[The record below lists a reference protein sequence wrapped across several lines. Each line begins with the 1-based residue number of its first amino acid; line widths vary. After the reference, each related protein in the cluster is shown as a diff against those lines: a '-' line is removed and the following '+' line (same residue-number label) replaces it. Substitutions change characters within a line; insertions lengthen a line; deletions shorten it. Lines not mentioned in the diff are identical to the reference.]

1 MFFDVETTGLPNN
14 HNAPYTDVRNW
25 PRIVSI
31 CWVVDSGGTTMDEFY
46 SIVRPEGFV
55 IPPDSSRI
63 HGITTSQAE
72 AEGVSLESV
81 FAKLN
86 SALSS
91 LNMRRLVA
99 HNMSFDKNVL
109 LCELHR
115 KNHPL
120 IPSVRSIC
128 TVCTKESSTDY
139 CAIPGRYG
147 RHKWP
152 TLEELYRK
160 LFGSSP
166 EGQHNAKFDVAA
178 TRNCY
183 YELVRRGV
191 LREDNG
197 DGAGPAPVPVRPRG
211 NSPFSPSSSSVGGGD
226 AEYARELC
234 EAIIEAS
241 YSISALDPSMA
252 EDVLKQI
259 DEKDWVSD
267 RQIEALERIADAFR
281 IDY

>member
-1 MFFDVETTGLPNN
+1 MSETVMFFDVETTGLPSD
-14 HNAPYTDVRNW
+14 HNASYTNVHNW

-31 CWVVDSGGTTMDEFY
+31 CWMIDRGSETLDEFY
-46 SIVRPEGFV
+46 SIVKPEGFI
-55 IPPDSSRI
+55 IPHESSAI
-63 HGITTSQAE
+63 HGISNSQAKL
-72 AEGVSLESV
+72 EGVSLESV

-91 LNMRRLVA
+91 YNVKRLVA

-115 KNHPL
+115 KKHPL
-120 IPSVRSIC
+120 ISSIKFSDAS
-128 TVCTKESSTDY
+128 CTKESSTNY

-147 RHKWP
+147 SYKWP

-178 TRNCY
+178 TRRCY
-183 YELVRRGV
+183 YELIKRGV
-191 LREDNG
+191 VRNG
-197 DGAGPAPVPVRPRG
+197 GPVTVQVRPGG
-211 NSPFSPSSSSVGGGD
+211 NRPLPSSSSSREGGD
-226 AEYARELC
+226 IDDARELC

-241 YSISALDPSMA
+241 YDIDALDPSMA
-252 EDVLKQI
+252 EDILEQI
-259 DEKDWVSD
+259 EEKDWVSN
-267 RQIEALERIADAFR
+267 
-281 IDY
+281 

>member
-1 MFFDVETTGLPNN
+1 MFFDVETTGLPAD
-14 HNAPYTDVRNW
+14 HNAHYTNARNW

-31 CWVVDSGGTTMDEFY
+31 CWMIDEEETKIDEFY
-46 SIVRPEGFV
+46 EIVKPEGFS
-55 IPPDSSRI
+55 IPLSSSKI
-63 HGITTSQAE
+63 HGISTEQALS
-72 AEGVSLESV
+72 EGMPLDSV

-86 SALSS
+86 KVIHSH
-91 LNMRRLVA
+91 NVRRLVA

-120 IPSVRSIC
+120 IPSVKSLDAR
-128 TVCTKESSTDY
+128 CTKESSTDY

-147 RHKWP
+147 RNKWP

-178 TRNCY
+178 TRRCY

-191 LREDNG
+191 IDGNG
-197 DGAGPAPVPVRPRG
+197 GGSGPAPLPVRPRG
-211 NSPFSPSSSSVGGGD
+211 PSPLPPRSSSRGGGD
-226 AEYARELC
+226 VEDARELC

-241 YSISALDPSMA
+241 HRIGPLDPDFA
-252 EDVLKQI
+252 ENILEQI
-259 DEKDWVSD
+259 EEKDWVSD
-267 RQIEALERIADAFR
+267 SQIAALERIADAFK